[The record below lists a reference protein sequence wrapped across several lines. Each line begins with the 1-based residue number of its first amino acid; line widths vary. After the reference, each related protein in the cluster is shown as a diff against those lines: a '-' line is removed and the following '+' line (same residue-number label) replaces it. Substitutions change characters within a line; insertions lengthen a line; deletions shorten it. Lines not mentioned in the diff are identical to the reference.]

1 MGFNEDLKEGQKIED
16 EMIMIFS
23 NKDSIVIKAPNKQFY
38 DYDFIIDDIKYE
50 CKYDKLV
57 SKTGNICI
65 EFECN
70 NKPSGISTTQSK
82 YYIIK
87 TNDNIYK
94 IKVKKIK
101 KLINN
106 NNFKIVNGGD
116 GYRSKMYLINKSY
129 FEKYIYKA
137 LNASTTL

>member
-1 MGFNEDLKEGQKIED
+1 MQFKQDLKEGQMIED
-16 EMIMIFS
+16 EMIDLLKGI
-23 NKDSIVIKAPNKQFY
+23 DSLVIKAPNGQFK

-50 CKYDKLV
+50 CKYDKLA

-70 NKPSGISTTQSK
+70 DKPSGITSTKAK

-87 TNDNIYK
+87 TLDNVYK
-94 IKVKKIK
+94 IKVSRINKIIK
-101 KLINN
+101 RNS
-106 NNFKIVNGGD
+106 FKIVNGGD

-129 FEKYIYKA
+129 FEKYII
-137 LNASTTL
+137 TL

>member
-1 MGFNEDLKEGQKIED
+1 MVFFNDLKEGQKIED

-50 CKYDKLV
+50 CKFDKLA

-70 NKPSGISTTQSK
+70 SKPSGISTTQSK

-101 KLINN
+101 KIIDN

-116 GYRSKMYLINKSY
+116 GYRSKMYLIDKSY
-129 FEKYIYKA
+129 FEKYIYKI
-137 LNASTTL
+137 

>member
-1 MGFNEDLKEGQKIED
+1 MVFFNDLKEGQKIED

-50 CKYDKLV
+50 CKYDKLA

-87 TNDNIYK
+87 TYDNIYK
-94 IKVKKIK
+94 IKVKKII

-116 GYRSKMYLINKSY
+116 GYRSKMYLIDKSY
-129 FEKYIYKA
+129 FEKYIYKI
-137 LNASTTL
+137 

>member
-1 MGFNEDLKEGQKIED
+1 MVFVDDLKEGQKIED
-16 EMIMIFS
+16 EMIMMLS
-23 NKDSIVIKAPNKQFY
+23 KEDSIIIKAPNKQFY

-50 CKYDKLV
+50 CKFDKLA

-94 IKVKKIK
+94 IRVKKIK
-101 KLINN
+101 KLIEENE
-106 NNFKIVNGGD
+106 FKIVKGGD
-116 GYRSKMYLINKSY
+116 GYRAKMYLINKSY
-129 FEKYIYKA
+129 FEKYI
-137 LNASTTL
+137 L

>member
-1 MGFNEDLKEGQKIED
+1 MVFFNDLKEGQKIED

-23 NKDSIVIKAPNKQFY
+23 NKDSNVIKAPNKQFY

-50 CKYDKLV
+50 CKYDKLA

-70 NKPSGISTTQSK
+70 SKPSGISTTQSK

-101 KLINN
+101 KIIDN

-116 GYRSKMYLINKSY
+116 GYRSKMYLIDKSY
-129 FEKYIYKA
+129 FEKYIYKI
-137 LNASTTL
+137 

>member
-1 MGFNEDLKEGQKIED
+1 MVFFNDLKEGKKIED

-50 CKYDKLV
+50 CKFDKLA

-70 NKPSGISTTQSK
+70 SKPSGISTTQSK

-101 KLINN
+101 KIIDN

-116 GYRSKMYLINKSY
+116 GYRSKMYLIDKSY
-129 FEKYIYKA
+129 FEKYIYKI
-137 LNASTTL
+137 